1 MPSSPAKGG
10 RGGGVVG
17 VSVGV
22 DEGEGHGE
30 AGLALETGA
39 GLAVSAR
46 NGCAATCSGHGAS
59 SLQHSHPCA
68 LPMSS
73 DWPTYQYGF
82 MYHIE
87 RDGVS
92 TQSYTARD
100 SQKRL
105 GLRAYS
111 PSLSCVSRNGR
122 VGGDAWAATRGRQ
135 GWRVLGGG
143 SGVFEQRAGLRDAM
157 RSRSSP
163 G

>member
-10 RGGGVVG
+10 RGGAVVG

-46 NGCAATCSGHGAS
+46 NGGAATCSGHGAS

-92 TQSYTARD
+92 TQ
-100 SQKRL
+100 
-105 GLRAYS
+105 
-111 PSLSCVSRNGR
+111 
-122 VGGDAWAATRGRQ
+122 
-135 GWRVLGGG
+135 
-143 SGVFEQRAGLRDAM
+143 
-157 RSRSSP
+157 
-163 G
+163 